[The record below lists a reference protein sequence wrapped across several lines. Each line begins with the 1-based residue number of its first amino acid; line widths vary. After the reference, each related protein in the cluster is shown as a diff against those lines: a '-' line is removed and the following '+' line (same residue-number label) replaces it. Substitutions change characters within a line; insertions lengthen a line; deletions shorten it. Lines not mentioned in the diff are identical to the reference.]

1 MAVILQFPGNTPV
14 HSLTINP
21 VNSVPEFVLSAN
33 NIHFYRHA
41 GTDGL
46 LTLRGNASQIIS
58 ELQQRRNELQ
68 HHCWNECCR
77 EMADDAFVDFM
88 LETLNRLEEI
98 VYYVMDHVD
107 PTDSLELCGVPDF
120 AWVDLLASQ

>member
-1 MAVILQFPGNTPV
+1 
-14 HSLTINP
+14 
-21 VNSVPEFVLSAN
+21 
-33 NIHFYRHA
+33 
-41 GTDGL
+41 
-46 LTLRGNASQIIS
+46 
-58 ELQQRRNELQ
+58 
-68 HHCWNECCR
+68 
-77 EMADDAFVDFM
+77 MADDAFVDFM